1 MDDLRIGN
9 NVIKNREDLGRLLK
23 QEDHQL
29 LRTTP
34 DSLVLLSAY
43 SGGIESHTSRPS
55 LRAAFRGD
63 GRATRFNFFN
73 SFNFGATLE
82 LYEPNSEPNAYVE
95 WNEEVF
101 LTSDDKA
108 IITGDRIHLTPIVV
122 RGSFEGVPAFIT
134 VITPEKMQEYGRTT
148 IKDLSQIDQ
157 NHPVVITARA
167 SMHDNKNLQVVRLL
181 ALNQPRQKQLYG
193 ILHSATEN
201 MLEGRLNLAYRLAHH
216 PETLIE
222 PKQRESVTS
231 PLASGIL

>member
-1 MDDLRIGN
+1 MDDLRIGTT
-9 NVIKNREDLGRLLK
+9 VIKNREDLGRLLK

-29 LRTTP
+29 RITP

-43 SGGIESHTSRPS
+43 SGGVANHTSRPS

-63 GRATRFNFFN
+63 GRATNFNFFN

-82 LYEPNSEPNAYVE
+82 LYEPNSQPNAYVE

-108 IITGDRIHLTPIVV
+108 IITGDRIHLTPVVV
-122 RGSFEGVPAFIT
+122 RGSFEGVPAFIS
-134 VITPEKMQEYGRTT
+134 VITPEKMQEYGRTS

-167 SMHDNKNLQVVRLL
+167 SMHDNQNLQVMRLL
-181 ALNQPRQKQLYG
+181 PLNQPRQQQLYG
-193 ILHSATEN
+193 ILHPAPEN
-201 MLEGRLNLAYRLAHH
+201 ALEGRLNLAYRLAHH
-216 PETLIE
+216 PETLVE
-222 PKQRESVTS
+222 RRPRESITS
-231 PLASGIL
+231 PSVSEIL